1 MQELANEPAAILQR
15 LADTALGLCRA
26 HSAGLSLLEDGD
38 QRSNFHWRA
47 IAGQWVPHIDGGT
60 PRNFGPCG
68 TVLDRDVA
76 MVCSHP
82 ELDFPYWGPIKPV
95 LEEGLLIPFHVKGE
109 AVGTIW
115 VVSHDPSRR
124 FDAEDL
130 RIMTNLGSFAA
141 AAYQTLLSL
150 NATRRIASI
159 VESSNDAIV
168 GKDLNGIITSW
179 NEGAERIFGYAA
191 EEVVGKPVT
200 ILMPPDRQNE
210 EPRILERIRRG
221 ERVEH
226 YETIRQ
232 RKDGSLVDISLTVS
246 PIKDEEGKIIGASK
260 IARDI
265 AERRRSEQQIA
276 LLAREAEHR
285 VKNVLA
291 TVQATVHLTQS
302 DTADGLKRAIDGR
315 IKALAN
321 VHRLFVESRWAGAE
335 IHTLVKDELGAY
347 SRDGEEH
354 VQIGGPQI
362 LLEPNAAQAIAVTLH
377 ELATNAAKYGG
388 LSTPEGKVRVEWS
401 RAEDGR
407 LVLRWT
413 ETGGPP
419 VKPPTRQGFGTRVM
433 ESMIRGQLQGEMR
446 LDWRAE
452 GFACEIALPT

>member
-1 MQELANEPAAILQR
+1 LPGN
-15 LADTALGLCRA
+15 
-26 HSAGLSLLEDGD
+26 GD

-179 NEGAERIFGYAA
+179 NTGAERIFGYAA

-285 VKNVLA
+285 VRNVLA